1 MKPHAIS
8 INRSITKDK
17 VSFVFFFVFILF
29 FFHSVSKLM
38 SRWMNRRRKKN
49 RNETTKIIFIDC
61 RAHILHRISLISMIA
76 FLWCVFFCVEAHTH
90 TPSKH
95 NFRQSNKQTK
105 KWDKQIFV
113 SSNLFVILPLISGNG
128 SVSFVKFFRFSD
140 WFWRPQLVATVNL
153 WSQNWFLIESHKKWS
168 LIYQESHS
176 KTNVN
181 HFNRHYLILVCI
193 QRMVFFSVFF
203 SVDFFWFFWMSG

>member
-1 MKPHAIS
+1 MKQRKSFLLTVARIYFIVFHWSPWS
-8 INRSITKDK
+8 LFYG
-17 VSFVFFFVFILF
+17 VFSFVL
-29 FFHSVSKLM
+29 K
-38 SRWMNRRRKKN
+38 
-49 RNETTKIIFIDC
+49 
-61 RAHILHRISLISMIA
+61 
-76 FLWCVFFCVEAHTH
+76 HTH
-90 TPSKH
+90 IHRASIISDNQT
-95 NFRQSNKQTK
+95 NKQK

-168 LIYQESHS
+168 LIFQESHS

-181 HFNRHYLILVCI
+181 HFIRHYLILVCI
-193 QRMVFFSVFF
+193 QRMVFFSVFL